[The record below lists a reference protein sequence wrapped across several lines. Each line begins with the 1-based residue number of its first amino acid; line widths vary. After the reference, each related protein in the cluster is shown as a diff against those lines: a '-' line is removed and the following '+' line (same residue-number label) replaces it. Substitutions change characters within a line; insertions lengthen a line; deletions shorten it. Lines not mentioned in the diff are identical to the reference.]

1 MRIKLLLARS
11 GMFLLLIATTQ
22 LHADQLEMQ
31 NGDRYVGKVL
41 SLSDDSVTFQSDVL
55 GKIKVPRTKVA
66 SLAFGEAVAD
76 KKPTT
81 NVARTNSPPASPVAA
96 KPAVPGTNV
105 DLSAALRSLSGN
117 SNLVQQIR
125 EQMLATSPEANKK
138 YNELINGLMTGR
150 VSLNDIRRE
159 AKSSADQLR
168 AYKRELGPEAD
179 DALDMYLEV
188 LDAFLQGSASE
199 TTNPRTNTIPVPKK

>member
-1 MRIKLLLARS
+1 MRIKLLLAGA
-11 GMFLLLIATTQ
+11 GMFLLLKPTTP

-41 SLSDDSVTFQSDVL
+41 SLSDDSVTFQSGVL

-66 SLAFGEAVAD
+66 SLAFGEAVPD

-81 NVARTNSPPASPVAA
+81 NVVQTNPPPANPVAA

-138 YNELINGLMTGR
+138 YNEMINGLMTGR
-150 VSLNDIRRE
+150 VNLNDIRRE

-179 DALDMYLEV
+179 DALDMY
-188 LDAFLQGSASE
+188 
-199 TTNPRTNTIPVPKK
+199 